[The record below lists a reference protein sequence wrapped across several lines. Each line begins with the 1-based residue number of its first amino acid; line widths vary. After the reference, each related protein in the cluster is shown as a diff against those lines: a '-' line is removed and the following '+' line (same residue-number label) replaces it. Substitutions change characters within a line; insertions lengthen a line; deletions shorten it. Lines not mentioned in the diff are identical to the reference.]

1 MKFNKFNLSIAGL
14 YILGFILIL
23 MNFLTDWLNLVAIIL
38 FTIATIMLT
47 ISFYFSCKR
56 KNVILSSENDEVI
69 MELALNEETDSYV
82 PVEKKQGKF
91 KNFIENLRIFS
102 PCILSGLL
110 SLIMVALLIITITKL

>member
-1 MKFNKFNLSIAGL
+1 MKFNKLNLSVAGL
-14 YILGFILIL
+14 YVLGFILIL

-38 FTIATIMLT
+38 FTIASILLT

-56 KNVILSSENDEVI
+56 KNAILSSENDEVI

-91 KNFIENLRIFS
+91 KNLIENMRIFS
-102 PCILSGLL
+102 PCLISGFLSVLM
-110 SLIMVALLIITITKL
+110 IVLLILTITKL

>member
-23 MNFLTDWLNLVAIIL
+23 MNFLTKWLNLVAIIL

-56 KNVILSSENDEVI
+56 KNAYLSSENDEVI

>member
-47 ISFYFSCKR
+47 ISFYSSCKR
-56 KNVILSSENDEVI
+56 KNAILSSENDEVI
-69 MELALNEETDSYV
+69 MELALNEETESYV
-82 PVEKKQGKF
+82 PVEKKQGKL
-91 KNFIENLRIFS
+91 KQLIENIN
-102 PCILSGLL
+102 
-110 SLIMVALLIITITKL
+110 